1 MHEIAFT
8 RSLIDIVE
16 ECARR
21 EGFKKVNI
29 LKLSFGRF
37 CCLDPGALEFTFSIQ
52 AGGTIAEGARLEFDI
67 RPALIT
73 CGGCGEES
81 VCAGPFEA
89 LCPRCG
95 SEEVLLT
102 GGTEELRLLE
112 MDVD

>member
-1 MHEIAFT
+1 MHEISLT

-16 ECARR
+16 NYAHR
-21 EGFKKVNI
+21 EGFQKVNV
-29 LKLSFGRF
+29 LKLSLGRL
-37 CCLDPGALEFTFSIQ
+37 CGLDPGAIEFTFSIQ
-52 AGGTIAEGARLEFDI
+52 AVGTIAEGARLKFDI

-73 CGGCGEES
+73 CGSCGDES
-81 VCAGPFEA
+81 ICNGPLET

-102 GGTEELRLLE
+102 GGTEELKLLE